1 MCIGKG
7 QRRWDSRVPR
17 SGKGNKDGLAT
28 SMTNREKLPDS
39 NFTPKMRLDAYII
52 NKYEMAVATLPALLS
67 TLTDSLKS
75 TADAI
80 PDASYLTP
88 LTDGI
93 SLLDTKN
100 ELLLSY
106 LQNLAFLILLKLR
119 NDPNSRHVHTDA
131 NGTED
136 GSDAVQVE
144 VVKKLVELRVYLE
157 KGVRPLENRLKY
169 QIDKVIRAAEND
181 ARNDAQKVNGASK
194 PAKTKNR
201 PSNGDVS
208 GGDESEDNVE
218 DDDDE
223 PPRLDDLA
231 YRPNPAALMRLS
243 EPTNSRTGITKS
255 SNNVYRPPRIT
266 PTSLPTTSSSNE
278 TARRTKSSAT
288 LSEFVSTE
296 LSTAPIPEPSIG
308 STILDRGRRY
318 RGEKERETEKERRAY
333 EEGNYVRLPK
343 EGKKEKGKR
352 RAGEGYGGEEWRGLG
367 EGAERIVGLTKG
379 RKESRL
385 ERSRKRERDG
395 GREDGREDRKED
407 MRGDKR
413 RRVLGGRERK
423 RKGR

>member
-1 MCIGKG
+1 MA
-7 QRRWDSRVPR
+7 
-17 SGKGNKDGLAT
+17 AT
-28 SMTNREKLPDS
+28 
-39 NFTPKMRLDAYII
+39 
-52 NKYEMAVATLPALLS
+52 TLPALLS

-75 TADAI
+75 AMDTI
-80 PDASYLTP
+80 PECSSLNP

-119 NDPNSRHVHTDA
+119 NSASLQRNDADTDGDTNA
-131 NGTED
+131 ADD
-136 GSDAVQVE
+136 GEDAVQSD

-169 QIDKVIRAAEND
+169 QIDKVLRAAEDD
-181 ARNDAQKVNGASK
+181 ARSEAQKANGASK
-194 PAKTKNR
+194 SAKTKNGAR
-201 PSNGDVS
+201 NGDVS
-208 GGDESEDNVE
+208 GSDGSEDDGIDN
-218 DDDDE
+218 DE
-223 PPRLDDLA
+223 PLRLDDLA
-231 YRPNPAALMRLS
+231 YRPNPASLMRPS
-243 EPTNSRTGITKS
+243 EATNSRTSTTKL

-266 PTSLPTTSSSNE
+266 PTSLPTTTSSNS
-278 TARRTKSSAT
+278 ASRRPKSSAT

-296 LSTAPIPEPSIG
+296 LSTAPLPEPSIG
-308 STILDRGRRY
+308 STIVDRGRRY
-318 RGEKERETEKERRAY
+318 RGEKERETERERRTY

-379 RKESRL
+379 RKESGL

-395 GREDGREDRKED
+395 GRDEGRGEG
-407 MRGDKR
+407 RGDVDGGKR

-423 RKGR
+423 RKGK